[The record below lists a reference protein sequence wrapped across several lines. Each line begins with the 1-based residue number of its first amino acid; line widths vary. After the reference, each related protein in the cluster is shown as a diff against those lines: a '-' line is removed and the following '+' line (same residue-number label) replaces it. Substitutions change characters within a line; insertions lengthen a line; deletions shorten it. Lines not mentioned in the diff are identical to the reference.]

1 VYKNYSKIASV
12 AMNSLSTDIFI
23 RKWKVNMSFFK
34 KKWDLCLVLVLLTV
48 GLVSEYHEIFSFL
61 EDQTVGIRHV
71 LRMSYGDFEKVTFP
85 QDKIV
90 LIAFDETFFDH
101 YNAFPLR
108 RQDIAKII
116 ENIHQLQPR
125 LIAVDFLFKY
135 NSSYNDDPVLAK
147 AIETSNAILASQAVF
162 DKSGVFNQIHYP
174 VQSIGKDVVS
184 GYINHT
190 STSSLVTTLS
200 RLRIFPEISKEPN
213 GWPFAIQVLARY
225 YDAQPVMNDHAIVI
239 GPHTILLNQFHEFY
253 IDFPVIPEGNRYL
266 HDFAGITAQ
275 AFIDMAPE
283 DKMELSYWIKD
294 KIVIVGDT
302 FAVSQDWFDTPVGTM
317 FGSEFIAS
325 AVSTVLNE
333 STLRSA
339 NIFVEFLSF
348 MCLLLLVTAVCY
360 RFHDPRLRVF
370 VGICLFVCFFM
381 FTSVIYVYF
390 GIILAVSYPVIVG
403 ILSFAGINLKFFIR
417 ERQLKARAE
426 KNFKKIF
433 DHTVEGIFQATPEG
447 KIITANPSMANILD
461 YHNADELCL
470 EISHFQ
476 DQLFVYPADFR
487 EFDRMIR
494 HDNIIENFETRL
506 KTRIGRQIWG
516 SISARIH
523 YNSKFRVK
531 YYEGSLVDITQRKK
545 AEEKLKNL
553 NIELEDRVQKRTK
566 SLKDTVDELSHTQ
579 QLVNQQNLKLH
590 QALTAL
596 KESEERYRGLYHS
609 SKDGIFF
616 LGMQMRFLDGNPA
629 FEKMMGYALQDLKQ
643 KYLRQVTP
651 HKWQRIEK
659 ELFEKQI
666 FAGDNTCEYEKEF
679 IHADGYTFP
688 VSIRAW
694 LLYHETGQPTGIWG
708 IAHDISEKKRA
719 ENLRNDVER
728 MVRHD
733 LKSPLNGIISLSKR
747 LQFEKNMNNDQ
758 RNWINMINES
768 GQQILHMVEH
778 SLDIYKME
786 ESTYILK
793 PVPVD
798 LTRLFHRLD
807 EEMKFWANKTNITL
821 HFLLRDKP
829 LSWETLHWISG
840 EEMLLANLFSN
851 LIKNAIEASPEN
863 GTVTIRI
870 YEKQMH
876 EIHIHNMGTIPEK
889 IQESFFDRYVTEGKV
904 GGTGLGTYSAKLIAR
919 VHGGDITFVTNQS
932 EGTTL
937 TVQLP
942 IHIHK
947 QQNVSQESSQHPV
960 EISSTAC
967 RILSVDDHPNNHM
980 IMEVLLEESQ
990 YDVTC
995 VNSGKETLEILK
1007 KSSFD
1012 VILMDLNMP
1021 EMNGFDCTQA
1031 IRDKN
1036 IQIPVIALSADNS
1049 NKTKDLCTEKE
1060 FNGFLSK
1067 PLQSL
1072 ETIIQAIEKVLDKNR
1087 INK

>member
-1 VYKNYSKIASV
+1 
-12 AMNSLSTDIFI
+12 
-23 RKWKVNMSFFK
+23 MSFIK
-34 KKWDLCLVLVLLTV
+34 KKWDLCLVLVLLIA
-48 GLVSEYHEIFSFL
+48 GLVSEYNEFFSFL

-71 LRMSYGDFEKVTFP
+71 LRMSYGDYDKVTFP

-90 LIAFDETFFDH
+90 MVAFDETFFDH

-116 ENIHQLQPR
+116 ENIHQLQPK

-135 NSSYNDDPVLAK
+135 KSSYDDDPVLAK

-162 DKSGVFNQIHYP
+162 DKSGAFDQIHYP
-174 VQSIGKDVVS
+174 VKSIGKNVVS

-200 RLRIFPEISKEPN
+200 RLRIFPEISQEPN
-213 GWPFAIQVLARY
+213 GWPFAIQILAHY
-225 YDAQPVMNDHAIVI
+225 YDTQPVMKDQSIVI
-239 GPHTILLNQFHEFY
+239 GPHTVPLNQFHEFY

-325 AVSTVLNE
+325 AVSTILNG
-333 STLRSA
+333 SKLRSA
-339 NIFVEFLSF
+339 SIFAECLSF
-348 MCLLLLVTAVCY
+348 LCLMLLMTAICY
-360 RFHDPRLRVF
+360 RFHDPRLRMLL
-370 VGICLFVCFFM
+370 GITLFASFFLV
-381 FTSVIYVYF
+381 TSVIYVF
-390 GIILAVSYPVIVG
+390 FEIILSVSYPLIAG

-426 KNFKKIF
+426 KNFKNIF
-433 DHTVEGIFQATPEG
+433 DHSVEGIFQATSEG
-447 KIITANPSMANILD
+447 QIITANPSMANILD
-461 YHNADELCL
+461 YQNADELCH
-470 EISHFQ
+470 EVTHFQ
-476 DQLFVYPADFR
+476 DQVFVYPADFR
-487 EFDRMIR
+487 EFDRLIR
-494 HDNIIENFETRL
+494 HDNSIENFETRL
-506 KTRIGRQIWG
+506 KTRIDRQIWG
-516 SISARIH
+516 AISARIH
-523 YNSKFRVK
+523 YNSKLKVN

-545 AEEKLKNL
+545 AEENLKKL
-553 NIELEDRVQKRTK
+553 NIELEDRVQKRTIA
-566 SLKDTVDELSHTQ
+566 LKDTVDELSHTQ
-579 QLVNQQNLKLH
+579 QLINQQNLKLH
-590 QALTAL
+590 QTLTAL
-596 KESEERYRGLYHS
+596 KESEQRYRGLYHS

-629 FEKMMGYALQDLKQ
+629 FEKMLGYALQDLKQ
-643 KYLRQVTP
+643 LYLRQVTP
-651 HKWQRIEK
+651 HKWQGVEK
-659 ELFEKQI
+659 EIFEKQI

-688 VSIRAW
+688 VAIRAW

-747 LQFEKNMNNDQ
+747 LQFEKNINNEQ

-786 ESTYILK
+786 EGTYIFK

-821 HFLLRDKP
+821 RFLLRDNP
-829 LSWETLHWISG
+829 LSWETLHWVSG

-863 GTVTIRI
+863 ETVTISI

-876 EIHIHNMGTIPEK
+876 EIKIHNMGTIPEK
-889 IQESFFDRYVTEGKV
+889 IQESFFERYVTEGKV

-919 VHGGDITFVTNQS
+919 VHGGNIRFVTSQS
-932 EGTTL
+932 EGTIL

-942 IHIHK
+942 RNIHK
-947 QQNVSQESSQHPV
+947 QQNVVQKTSQPHV
-960 EISSTAC
+960 ETSLTEC

-980 IMEVLLEESQ
+980 IMDILLDESP
-990 YDVTC
+990 YDVTY
-995 VNSGKETLEILK
+995 VNSGREALDILDE
-1007 KSSFD
+1007 SSFD

-1031 IRDKN
+1031 IRDKD

-1049 NKTKDLCTEKE
+1049 NKTKDLCHEKG
-1060 FNGFLSK
+1060 FNGFLEK
-1067 PLQSL
+1067 PVQSL
-1072 ETIIQAIEKVLDKNR
+1072 ESVIHTIENVL
-1087 INK
+1087 II